1 MAGFDA
7 FLRVT
12 VKSANML
19 MYKDLH
25 RKPSPGHRRTS
36 PLPEL
41 RARHPLDFEDGPG
54 ARVFLRLSSIVR
66 RKGVMIC
73 NSRGVFLADRP
84 APAELGGAIDGG
96 HLTSRVRA

>member
-25 RKPSPGHRRTS
+25 RKAFPPGHRRTS

-66 RKGVMIC
+66 CEVVMIC

-84 APAELGGAIDGG
+84 APAELGGESMAI
-96 HLTSRVRA
+96 T